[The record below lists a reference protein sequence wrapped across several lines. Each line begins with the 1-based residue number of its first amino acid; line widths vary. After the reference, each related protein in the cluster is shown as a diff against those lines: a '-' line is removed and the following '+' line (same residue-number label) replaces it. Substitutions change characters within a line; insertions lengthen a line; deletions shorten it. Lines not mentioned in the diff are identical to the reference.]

1 MKATLKSL
9 FSVFLSLAILL
20 LGHGLQQTLLPLHAQ
35 NIGWSPAAIGLT
47 GAAYFAGF
55 ILGCYCMPRLIASV
69 GHIRVFTVCT
79 ALAIV
84 AILTLAQWQYLSVWI
99 VMRLLTGVS
108 LAGFYMVI
116 ESWLNENV
124 AERSRGS
131 LLSFYGFV
139 CIGAMAVGQLLL
151 FSDDMLQGAVLAA
164 MIFALAIVPVGLTTS
179 PQPAIPPRVIPR
191 FRVAYQASQVGLI
204 AAAISGFVMGLIW
217 SNGAVFA
224 GRVALDN
231 QVGATFIMAVL
242 LGGLFWQLP
251 LGRLSDHIDRRWV
264 ILGTSTLAFVCSISW
279 VFFGATTPLHLYVLG
294 FVVGGSAM
302 PLYSLGVAHAN
313 DNARGDFLLIAGALL
328 LANGLGSIA
337 GPLLYAGLVG
347 LQLDNLFFVLIA
359 AAFAVSAVWT
369 GARLVL
375 HHVSRDHFE
384 PYQMVPKTTMAAV
397 DMDPRGITSTEH
409 NSETF

>member
-47 GAAYFAGF
+47 GAAYFGGF
-55 ILGCYCMPRLIASV
+55 ILGCFCMPRLIASV

-84 AILTLAQWQYLSVWI
+84 AVLMLAKWQYLPVWI
-99 VMRLLTGVS
+99 GMRMLTGVS

-116 ESWLNENV
+116 ESWLNEN
-124 AERSRGS
+124 ATERSRGS

-139 CIGAMAVGQLLL
+139 CIGAMALGQLLL
-151 FSDDMLQGAVLAA
+151 ISDEVLQGAALAA
-164 MIFALAIVPVGLTTS
+164 GIFALAIVPVGLTTS
-179 PQPAIPPRVIPR
+179 PQPATPTQFTLS
-191 FRVAYQASQVGLI
+191 FRIAYQASQVGLI

-224 GRVALDN
+224 GRIALDN
-231 QVGATFIMAVL
+231 QVGATFIMSVL
-242 LGGLFWQLP
+242 LGGLFCQLP
-251 LGRLSDHIDRRWV
+251 LGRLSDHVDRRWV
-264 ILGTSTLAFVCSISW
+264 ILGTSVLAFICSISW
-279 VFFGATTPLHLYVLG
+279 VFFGATTPVQLYVLG

-313 DNARGDFLLIAGALL
+313 DNARGDFLVIAGALL

-337 GPLLYAGLVG
+337 GPLLYAGLVW

-359 AAFAVSAVWT
+359 AAFAVSALWT
-369 GARLVL
+369 GARLAL
-375 HHVSRDHFE
+375 HHVSRAHYE
-384 PYQMVPKTTMAAV
+384 PYQMVPKTTMGAL
-397 DMDPRGITSTEH
+397 DMDPRGTTL
-409 NSETF
+409 SERKR